1 MAVDIVKNIFVLL
14 LPFIVYSTSYLVP
27 SLYDIESEEYK
38 KMKHSKLT
46 LPPWVLFTMWCI
58 IYIVMGASM
67 VKVVKKK
74 KFIILYLYIIQ
85 ILLNY
90 GRSISLYKFH
100 SENISFILSIGFIV
114 SVIALNYIFYKRN
127 KTSGNIYLIYS
138 LWSIYIFY
146 LSLNLKFNLF

>member
-38 KMKHSKLT
+38 NMNHSKLT
-46 LPPWVLFTMWCI
+46 LPPWILFTIWCI

-67 VKVVKKK
+67 VKVIQKK
-74 KFIILYLYIIQ
+74 KFVILYLYIVQ
-85 ILLNY
+85 ILFNY

-100 SENISFILSIGFIV
+100 SETTSLILSSLFLISVV
-114 SVIALNYIFYKRN
+114 SLNYIFYKRN
-127 KTSGNIYLIYS
+127 TTSGNIYLIYTI
-138 LWSIYIFY
+138 WTIYIFY
-146 LSLNLKFNLF
+146 LSLNLKIKIF

>member
-1 MAVDIVKNIFVLL
+1 MATDIVKNIFVLL
-14 LPFIVYSTSYLVP
+14 LPFIVYSTSYLIPALQDVK
-27 SLYDIESEEYK
+27 SKEYK

-67 VKVVKKK
+67 VKVIQHK
-74 KFIILYLYIIQ
+74 KFLILYIYISQ

-100 SENISFILSIGFIV
+100 SENISLYLSIAFLV
-114 SVIALNYIFYKRN
+114 SVIMLNIIFYKRSS
-127 KTSGNIYLIYS
+127 KSGNIYLIYTI
-138 LWSIYIFY
+138 WTIYIFY
-146 LSLNLKFNLF
+146 LHLNLKFDLF

>member
-38 KMKHSKLT
+38 NMNHSKLT
-46 LPPWVLFTMWCI
+46 LPPWILFTIWCI

-67 VKVVKKK
+67 VKVIQKK
-74 KFIILYLYIIQ
+74 KFVILYLYIVQ
-85 ILLNY
+85 ILFNY

-100 SENISFILSIGFIV
+100 NETTSLILSSLFLISVV
-114 SVIALNYIFYKRN
+114 SLNYIFYKRN
-127 KTSGNIYLIYS
+127 TTSGNIYLIYTIWT
-138 LWSIYIFY
+138 LYIFY
-146 LSLNLKFNLF
+146 LSLNLKIKIF

>member
-38 KMKHSKLT
+38 NMNHSKLT
-46 LPPWVLFTMWCI
+46 LPPWILFTMWCI

-67 VKVVKKK
+67 VKVIQKK
-74 KFIILYLYIIQ
+74 KFVILYLYIVQ
-85 ILLNY
+85 ILFNY

-100 SENISFILSIGFIV
+100 SETTSLILSSLFLISVV
-114 SVIALNYIFYKRN
+114 SLNYIFYKRN
-127 KTSGNIYLIYS
+127 TTSGNIYLIYTI
-138 LWSIYIFY
+138 WTIYIFY
-146 LSLNLKFNLF
+146 LSLNLKIKIF

>member
-27 SLYDIESEEYK
+27 SLYDIESEEYQ

-67 VKVVKKK
+67 VKVVQKK

-100 SENISFILSIGFIV
+100 SENTSFILSIGFIV

>member
-38 KMKHSKLT
+38 NMSHSKLT

-67 VKVVKKK
+67 VKVIQKK
-74 KFIILYLYIIQ
+74 KFLILYLYIIQ
-85 ILLNY
+85 ILFNY

-100 SENISFILSIGFIV
+100 SETTSLALSLGFLI
-114 SVIALNYIFYKRN
+114 SVISLNYIFYKRN
-127 KTSGNIYLIYS
+127 TTSGNIYLIYTI
-138 LWSIYIFY
+138 WTIYIFY
-146 LSLNLKFNLF
+146 LSLNLKFKIF

>member
-38 KMKHSKLT
+38 SMNHSKLT
-46 LPPWVLFTMWCI
+46 LPPWILFTMWCI

-67 VKVVKKK
+67 VKVIQKK
-74 KFIILYLYIIQ
+74 KFVILYLYIVQ
-85 ILLNY
+85 ILFNY

-100 SENISFILSIGFIV
+100 SETISLILSSLFLISVV
-114 SVIALNYIFYKRN
+114 SLNYIFYKRN
-127 KTSGNIYLIYS
+127 TTSGNIYLIYTIWT
-138 LWSIYIFY
+138 LYIFY
-146 LSLNLKFNLF
+146 LSLNLKIKIF

>member
-27 SLYDIESEEYK
+27 SLYDIESPEYK
-38 KMKHSKLT
+38 NMSHSKLT

-67 VKVVKKK
+67 VKVIQRK
-74 KFIILYLYIIQ
+74 KFLILYLYIIQ
-85 ILLNY
+85 ILFNY

-100 SENISFILSIGFIV
+100 M
-114 SVIALNYIFYKRN
+114 
-127 KTSGNIYLIYS
+127 
-138 LWSIYIFY
+138 
-146 LSLNLKFNLF
+146 

>member
-38 KMKHSKLT
+38 NMNHSKLT
-46 LPPWVLFTMWCI
+46 LPPWILFTMWCI

-67 VKVVKKK
+67 VKVIQKK
-74 KFIILYLYIIQ
+74 KFVILYLYIVQ
-85 ILLNY
+85 ILFNY

-100 SENISFILSIGFIV
+100 SETTSLILSSLFLISVV
-114 SVIALNYIFYKRN
+114 SLNYIFYKRN
-127 KTSGNIYLIYS
+127 TTSGNIYLIYTIWT
-138 LWSIYIFY
+138 LYIFY
-146 LSLNLKFNLF
+146 LSLNLKIKIF

>member
-27 SLYDIESEEYK
+27 SLYDIESPEYK
-38 KMKHSKLT
+38 NMSHSKLT

-67 VKVVKKK
+67 VKVIQKK
-74 KFIILYLYIIQ
+74 KFLILYLYIIQ
-85 ILLNY
+85 ILFNY

-100 SENISFILSIGFIV
+100 SETISLILSSGFLL
-114 SVIALNYIFYKRN
+114 SVITLNYIFYKRN
-127 KTSGNIYLIYS
+127 TTSGNIYLIYTI
-138 LWSIYIFY
+138 WTIYIFY
-146 LSLNLKFNLF
+146 LSLNLKIKLF